1 MLYNGYLQLGYHP
14 MVFKSAEVVM
24 IPKPNKRDLSNPSA
38 WRPISLLPCLSKGLE
53 RVLARRIAYMAVTH
67 DIIPPEL
74 AGALPRRSAMDI
86 VSSLVFDIE
95 SKVFKNHLVATLV
108 TMDIKGAFDAVL
120 RNRLIQRL
128 QRQGWPLN
136 LIYWVYSFMSC
147 RIAFAR
153 FGKSQSDSIE
163 LPCGLPQGSPISPIL
178 YLLYIVDIYSL
189 DGADKRYGYA
199 DDTAMLFI
207 GSSLQ
212 ETSQRAEQA
221 IQRMVEWSK
230 STAVTF
236 DPAKTEIMHFTR
248 KRVTESPTIQHQ
260 DKVNKATPSMRWLGV
275 YLDSKLKFNAHIT
288 YWRQKA
294 MVTANLLRSLSNTIS
309 GIKPS
314 AVRRAVNTVIIPT
327 IFYGIEVWLLDD
339 APAAGR
345 GRVSQITRTRITA
358 IQSCLNTACRAILP
372 VWKTTPEVY
381 MWREA
386 GIPAAE
392 DLIRAARSRISL
404 RIATLDRRHPIRE
417 RLDDFERRCALEAH
431 PETHRSVMS
440 RHIRLLG
447 LSTLHKDIPSV
458 PLIPRRYNTNITTI
472 LNKNTKDIET
482 KLHLQWLKSRPEGY
496 IVYSDGSKLED
507 GRAGYGFIIYK
518 DGIQVDSGSRQLD
531 HREVFDAEISG
542 ALKSLKQAMTHNL
555 ERLPVTI

>member
-1 MLYNGYLQLGYHP
+1 
-14 MVFKSAEVVM
+14 
-24 IPKPNKRDLSNPSA
+24 
-38 WRPISLLPCLSKGLE
+38 
-53 RVLARRIAYMAVTH
+53 MA
-67 DIIPPEL
+67 L
-74 AGALPRRSAMDI
+74 
-86 VSSLVFDIE
+86 
-95 SKVFKNHLVATLV
+95 
-108 TMDIKGAFDAVL
+108 
-120 RNRLIQRL
+120 
-128 QRQGWPLN
+128 
-136 LIYWVYSFMSC
+136 
-147 RIAFAR
+147 AR

-163 LPCGLPQGSPISPIL
+163 LACGLPQGSPISPIL
-178 YLLYIVDIYSL
+178 YLLYIVDIYAL

-207 GSSLQ
+207 GASLQ
-212 ETSQRAEQA
+212 ETSRRAEQA

-230 STAVTF
+230 STAVIF
-236 DPAKTEIMHFTR
+236 DPAKTEILHFTR
-248 KRVTESPTIQHQ
+248 KRASEAPTIRHEN
-260 DKVNKATPSMRWLGV
+260 KVNKAAPSMRWLGV

-294 MVTANLLRSLSNTIS
+294 IVTANLLRSLSNTIS

-345 GRVSQITRTRITA
+345 GRASQITRTRITA

-372 VWKTTPEVY
+372 VWKTIPEVY

-386 GIPAAE
+386 GIPTAE

-417 RLDDFERRCALEAH
+417 RLDDFERRYALEAH
-431 PETHRSVMS
+431 PETHHSVMS

-447 LSTLHKDIPSV
+447 LSTLHKDIPS
-458 PLIPRRYNTNITTI
+458 
-472 LNKNTKDIET
+472 
-482 KLHLQWLKSRPEGY
+482 WLKSRPEGY

-507 GRAGYGFIIYK
+507 GRAGYGFIICK

-542 ALKSLKQAMTHNL
+542 ALKGLKQAMTHNL
-555 ERLPVTI
+555 ERLPVTICIDNSSVVRGIGGTAPMSSQAQFRAFQAIGDEHPRLITVRWTPGHKDIPGNEAADSLAKAGAALPNK